1 MLLSYG
7 YHDDKGWEAMNIDS
21 IPGMTGKQVPR
32 QKENRAG
39 NSDFSNILDTK
50 QRDIRIDHVDSK
62 LPDGNGTPVSGQHAG
77 TILLGEISKS
87 HPTVSHLLID
97 HPDFQKSCWKI
108 IHSEQNHSKPFR
120 KIKEGTKIYIDQAD
134 GNLFWNRDTEIKPE
148 KTRIEPEL
156 KSAVQRAEGIHPVPN
171 SSVKR
176 VEGIHKDADSFSE
189 KLVDAVK
196 QSLGMKYDQVNCY
209 ELIVQGL
216 RQLGYRYGGHGGLKE
231 TLINMAV
238 SKGEAINTY
247 FSGEGL
253 IESSGK
259 ADFVKSFEIFSD
271 YKKKA
276 NEIMEE
282 ISSLIQPG
290 QILSFSTPSRGHT
303 GIISSKGDQW
313 TYVNSGRLDNS
324 IDASVIRKGVGEESL
339 VSEILNWVKLAGR
352 KKEPL
357 VLTIGRLDENKLE
370 PYKIVPWDA

>member
-1 MLLSYG
+1 
-7 YHDDKGWEAMNIDS
+7 MNIDS
-21 IPGMTGKQVPR
+21 IPGTTGKQVSR
-32 QKENRAG
+32 QKENRAEG
-39 NSDFSNILDTK
+39 SDFSAILDTK
-50 QRDIRIDHVDSK
+50 KRDIRNDKMEGSSSPGIGTSA
-62 LPDGNGTPVSGQHAG
+62 GNQKTGS
-77 TILLGEISKS
+77 ILLGEISRS

-97 HPDFQKSCWKI
+97 HPDYQKTCWKI
-108 IHSEQNHSKPFR
+108 IHSEQNQNKPFR
-120 KIKEGTKIYIDQAD
+120 KITEGTKIYIDQTD
-134 GNLFWNRDTEIKPE
+134 GNLFWNRDMERKTEKEGIDPDLHS
-148 KTRIEPEL
+148 T
-156 KSAVQRAEGIHPVPN
+156 VQRAAVIHPAIHPVTYPMD
-171 SSVKR
+171 
-176 VEGIHKDADSFSE
+176 GIYKESDSLSE

-196 QSLGMKYDQVNCY
+196 QNLGMKYDQVNCY

-253 IESSGK
+253 IASSGT

-271 YKKKA
+271 YKNKA
-276 NEIMEE
+276 NEIMKE
-282 ISSLIQPG
+282 ISTLIQPG

-324 IDASVIRKGVGEESL
+324 IDASAIRRGVGEETL

-370 PYKIVPWDA
+370 PYKVIPWDA